1 MSLSMIQ
8 FWLIAIALLLLV
20 EFATSALTTIWFAG
34 GALIALLCAVM
45 GGPVWLQAA
54 LFVAGSVILLVL
66 TRPLAVRFMSKDKTR
81 TNADS
86 LIGKEAVVTERIDNL
101 QSTGAAQV
109 NGQIWTA
116 RSVNP
121 AHVIEKD
128 EIVMIRAIEGVK
140 LIVDKRIDNIEGQGQ
155 EENQ

>member
-128 EIVMIRAIEGVK
+128 GIVMIRAIEGVK
-140 LIVDKRIDNIEGQGQ
+140 LIVGKRIDNIEGQGQ

>member
-34 GALIALLCAVM
+34 GALIALLCTVM

-140 LIVDKRIDNIEGQGQ
+140 LIVGKRIDNIEGQGQ

>member
-8 FWLIAIALLLLV
+8 IWLIAIALLLLV

-34 GALIALLCAVM
+34 GALIALICAFF
-45 GGPVWLQAA
+45 GGSVWLQVI
-54 LFVAGSVILLVL
+54 LFIAGSIVLLFL
-66 TRPLAVRFMSKDKTR
+66 TRPLAVKLMNKGAVR

-101 QSTGAAQV
+101 QSTGTVQI
-109 NGQIWTA
+109 NGQVWTA

-121 AHVIEKD
+121 EHRIEKD
-128 EIVMIRAIEGVK
+128 EIVMVRAIEGVK
-140 LIVDKRIDNIEGQGQ
+140 LIVGKRIEPADE
-155 EENQ
+155 

>member
-1 MSLSMIQ
+1 MSFSMVH

-34 GALIALLCAVM
+34 GALLALIIVLI

-54 LFVAGSVILLVL
+54 VFVAGSVILLVL
-66 TRPLAVRFMSKDKTR
+66 TRPMAVKLMSKGTTR

-86 LIGKEAVVTERIDNL
+86 LIGQEAVVTERIDNL
-101 QSTGAAQV
+101 RSTGAAQI
-109 NGQIWTA
+109 NGQVWTA

-121 AHVIEKD
+121 EHVIEKD
-128 EIVMIRAIEGVK
+128 EIVMVRAIEGVK
-140 LIVDKRIDNIEGQGQ
+140 LIVGKRID
-155 EENQ
+155 